1 MTFGASSAVY
11 SRLGNSMGKQL
22 YPSYAP
28 PEKWRNESQT
38 RRLEGEEWQ
47 AIRRRILQRDNYK
60 CAYCGYR
67 AQKFQV
73 VDHID
78 GDPENN
84 SDDNFQIVCQMC
96 NCVKHAGQGCVLKGV
111 VELYRTS
118 WFGQNSLI
126 ILTRFLR
133 DLGKSDEEIKKLLG
147 LGEQVPFEMDRE
159 YLKPLFAFVT
169 SRRTR
174 RGDDMYDR
182 WKDYHEGVMKPEYGE
197 EDIETYLRTV
207 APDKYGALYEQIK
220 ARVFAYIPELV
231 NRRDE
236 PVAAL
241 LIKAGIFK
249 ELRRRSMNN
258 EHEVAEA

>member
-1 MTFGASSAVY
+1 MV
-11 SRLGNSMGKQL
+11 KQL

-28 PEKWRNESQT
+28 PEKWRNESQS
-38 RRLEGEEWQ
+38 RRLEGEEWR
-47 AIRRRILQRDNYK
+47 AIRRRILQRDNYR

-67 AQKFQV
+67 AEKFQV

-111 VELYRTS
+111 VDLYHTS

-133 DLGKSDEEIKKLLG
+133 DLGKPDEVIKKLLG
-147 LGEQVPFEMDRE
+147 LDEQAPFEMDRE

-169 SRRTR
+169 SRHTR

-182 WKDYHEGVMKPEYGE
+182 WKDYHEQVLRPKYGE
-197 EDIETYLRTV
+197 NDIETRLQAV
-207 APDKYGALYEQIK
+207 AAEQYGALYEQVK
-220 ARVFAYIPELV
+220 DKVLAYIPELKEHQ
-231 NRRDE
+231 DK
-236 PVAAL
+236 PVAEL
-241 LIKAGIFK
+241 LIKAGMFK
-249 ELRRRSMNN
+249 EIRRRAKGD
-258 EHEVAEA
+258 EH

>member
-1 MTFGASSAVY
+1 MA
-11 SRLGNSMGKQL
+11 KQL

-38 RRLEGEEWQ
+38 RRLEGEEWRT
-47 AIRRRILQRDNYK
+47 IRRRILHRDNYR

-67 AQKFQV
+67 AEKFQV

-84 SDDNFQIVCQMC
+84 SDENFQIVCQMC
-96 NCVKHAGQGCVLKGV
+96 NCVKHSGQGCVLKGV

-118 WFGQNSLI
+118 WFSQNTII

-147 LGEQVPFEMDRE
+147 LDEQAPFEMDRE
-159 YLKPLFAFVT
+159 YLKPLFGFVT
-169 SRRTR
+169 SRHTR
-174 RGDDMYDR
+174 RGNDMYDR
-182 WKDYHEGVMKPEYGE
+182 WKDYHERVVRPKYE
-197 EDIETYLRTV
+197 EKDIEAHLQAITSDL
-207 APDKYGALYEQIK
+207 YGVLYEQAK
-220 ARVFAYIPELV
+220 AKVLAYIPELAD
-231 NRRDE
+231 RQDE

-241 LIKAGIFK
+241 VIRAGMYK
-249 ELRRRSMNN
+249 EIRKRAKSSEDRIS
-258 EHEVAEA
+258 A

>member
-1 MTFGASSAVY
+1 MV
-11 SRLGNSMGKQL
+11 KQL

-38 RRLEGEEWQ
+38 RRLEGAEWQ
-47 AIRRRILQRDNYK
+47 AIRRCILQRDKYR

-67 AQKFQV
+67 AEKFQV

-84 SDDNFQIVCQMC
+84 ADDNFQIVCQMC

-118 WFGQNSLI
+118 WFGQNTLI

-133 DLGKSDEEIKKLLG
+133 DLGKPDEEIKNLLG
-147 LGEQVPFEMDRE
+147 LDEQVPFEMDRE

-169 SRRTR
+169 SRQTR

-182 WKDYHEGVMKPEYGE
+182 WKDYHEQVLRPKYGE
-197 EDIETYLRTV
+197 NDMEARLQAV
-207 APDKYGALYEQIK
+207 APDQYGALYEQVK
-220 ARVFAYIPELV
+220 ARVLAYIPELKEHQ
-231 NRRDE
+231 DK
-236 PVAAL
+236 PVAEL
-241 LIKAGIFK
+241 LIKAGMFK
-249 ELRRRSMNN
+249 EIRK
-258 EHEVAEA
+258 HK